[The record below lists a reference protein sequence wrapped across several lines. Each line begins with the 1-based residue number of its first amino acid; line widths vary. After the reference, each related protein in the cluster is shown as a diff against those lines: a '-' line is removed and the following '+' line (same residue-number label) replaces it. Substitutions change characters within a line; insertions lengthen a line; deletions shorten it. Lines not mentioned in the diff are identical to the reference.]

1 MDTNERGAVHVP
13 PGEGERLWVA
23 EESMTLVISGEDTG
37 GKYALTDS
45 TVPPQGEALP
55 HIHRENEA
63 FPTCKGNSKL
73 RWAKT
78 RSGRALGLSFT
89 YLEVSST
96 LTRTSARRPQGS

>member
-23 EESMTLVISGEDTG
+23 EELMTLVISGEDTG

-55 HIHRENEA
+55 HIHHREDGA
-63 FPTCKGNSKL
+63 FPTWKGNSKL
-73 RWAKT
+73 RGRRNVRGERRVF
-78 RSGRALGLSFT
+78 RSPT
-89 YLEVSST
+89 
-96 LTRTSARRPQGS
+96 